1 MIFSR
6 AALKYLL
13 LTGVTVGFLAGS
25 SSAMG
30 EDCDTCPPPDQ
41 PGKTAMVSR
50 VVKRAVPPDTEYRR
64 PADEVLV
71 LWRKKAE
78 ISRLGNVDVPYF
90 ASGRHQLSD
99 AGKASLTHLATEL
112 QGREIERAEIV
123 GYTDK
128 QPLSKESRKYYA
140 DNHALSVARAKEV
153 AAYLRELEA
162 WRNVPVRITGMGDT
176 ASTTE
181 CQLDMAG
188 AETPEQAQLDYQDC
202 MADDRRAELRVW
214 YKTAAYAVPQ
224 AGVCKDAPAQDSDL
238 PFRISIDGETAP
250 GEDVPNSADVTRCT
264 DTALEKADIQLRF
277 DGLEIEPVLNVTV
290 WPEGAVRGE
299 TVSFLPYTNYRAF
312 IKKAE
317 VRIFKE
323 GVSTDKSPLAVLPF
337 DGSFGEIT
345 WAVPQDNT
353 LTAVKYLLRVYDGK
367 GHFDETTPKVMDILD
382 ARRGAQPDE
391 GKTREMLTGYGENHI
406 GLRNIP
412 VHGGTVTV
420 NGDGIAAGETVLVMG
435 QPVPVDTQGKFA
447 VEQILPAGD
456 HDVDVVR
463 EKTDGGRAEFNRH
476 INIPSQE
483 WFTVGI
489 ADLTMGL
496 NDVKGPAALVTGKN
510 SDRYNEKLYAEG
522 RLAYYTKGKLKNGWQ
537 VTSSADTQEKPL
549 EDIFSQFDEKDAR
562 SLLRRLDP
570 SAYYPVYGD
579 DSTLIE
585 DAPTLGKFYVK
596 VEKNDTKVLWGSFQT
611 RLTGTDLMNFSRTL
625 YGAEAHHGSMATTAF
640 GEKRT
645 ELDLF
650 AADPGTLDAI
660 EEFRGTGG
668 SLYYLRNQDLVIGS
682 ERLRV
687 EVRDQDSGIVLQSK
701 TLIYGQDYDINYIQG
716 RVILS
721 TPLESTAGIS
731 AFILNGT
738 QGGNPVYLVAG
749 YEFTPGVSSVDN
761 MTKGGRVSHWVND
774 HLRVGASGY
783 EQKGTGRQQSLLGA
797 DMTLRYKPGTYLKL
811 ETARSDGPGTGGMSS
826 QNGGFNFGAIPQ
838 TGTAGIDADAH
849 RIEIAADFAELTDGR
864 QNGTLSGYWLNRQ
877 NGFSAP
883 GQLTNEGVEQSG
895 GMLRLPVSDRLDFTA
910 KADFKEGKTTG
921 SYKAVEAGVDYAL
934 SQETTL
940 TFGARHDDRDTA
952 LAAGGSTVL
961 AQTGQ
966 RTDALVKLGYAPLT
980 EEGTPGRYEI
990 YGLAQTTLH
999 RDTTRL
1005 GNDRYGGG
1013 GLFRLNDRLEISGE
1027 LTGGDDGLGGKAGL
1041 DYRVDDRT
1049 SHYINYLSDTGR
1061 TDTGSNGRSNTLV
1074 AGTRSRY
1081 TDNLSVF
1088 SEQRYLHAQQGQS
1101 GIMHAMGLDLAASD
1115 RWTWGGKFETGK
1127 TSDPATGDLD
1137 RIAASVSAGYTRDKV
1152 RYGGT
1157 LEWREESGNTTGDRT
1172 SWLMKNTLAYQVS
1185 EDWRFSGG
1193 LDVALSD
1200 AGTGSTTDAN
1210 FTELNMGFGYRPV
1223 LNDKLNALVRYTYL
1237 SDEGSP
1243 GQVSGTGAANGY
1255 EQRSHVFS
1263 GDFIYDLFP
1272 KLSVG
1277 GKLGYRVGE
1286 LRDTTA
1292 AGTPWFSSTAWLGVA
1307 RADWHVV
1314 HEWDVTGELR
1324 YLDAKDAGDA
1334 KAGGL
1339 IGVYRHFNEN
1349 VKLGVGYNFTDFS
1362 DDLTNLDYQSRG
1374 VFFNI
1379 VGSF

>member
-1 MIFSR
+1 MTFSR
-6 AALKYLL
+6 VAFKRLL
-13 LTGVTVGFLAGS
+13 LTGVAVAFLAGNS
-25 SSAMG
+25 PAIG
-30 EDCDTCPPPDQ
+30 EDCDTCPPLDQ
-41 PGKTAMVSR
+41 PGKMAMTSR
-50 VVKRAVPPDTEYRR
+50 VVKRTVPPATEYRR
-64 PADEVLV
+64 PADEILF
-71 LWRKKAE
+71 LWQENAE
-78 ISRLGNVDVPYF
+78 ISKLGNADIPYF
-90 ASGRHQLSD
+90 SSGRHQLSNI
-99 AGKASLTHLATEL
+99 GKKSLTDIAAQL

-128 QPLSKESRKYYA
+128 QPLSEESLQHYA
-140 DNHALSVARAKEV
+140 DNHALSVARAEAV
-153 AAYLRELEA
+153 AAYLREIPA
-162 WRNVPVRITGMGDT
+162 WQNVPVRITGVGDT
-176 ASTTE
+176 AASTE
-181 CQLDMAG
+181 CYLDMAG
-188 AETPEQAQLDYQDC
+188 AKTPEQSKKAYQDC

-214 YKTAAYAVPQ
+214 YKTAGHTIPQ

-238 PFRISIDGETAP
+238 PFRISIDGEAEA
-250 GEDVPNSADVTRCT
+250 GADVPNSADVTRCT
-264 DTALEKADIQLRF
+264 DIALEKSDIQLRF
-277 DGLEIEPVLNVTV
+277 DGLKTEPVLNVTV
-290 WPEGAVRGE
+290 WPEGALRGE
-299 TVSFLPYTNYRAF
+299 EVSFIPYSNYAGF

-317 VRIFKE
+317 LRIFKE
-323 GVSTDKSPLAVLPF
+323 DASTDKPPLAVLPF
-337 DGSFGEIT
+337 ETAYGEIT
-345 WAVPQDNT
+345 WTTPQDKDM
-353 LTAVKYLLRVYDGK
+353 TAVKYLLRVYDGK
-367 GHFDETTPKVMDILD
+367 GRFDETTPKTLDLLD

-391 GKTREMLTGYGENHI
+391 GKTRETLTGYGENHI

-412 VHGGTVTV
+412 VNGGTVMV
-420 NGDGIAAGETVLVMG
+420 NGDRIAAGEKVLVMG
-435 QPVPVDTQGKFA
+435 KPVPVDANGKFA

-456 HDVDVVR
+456 HNVDVVR
-463 EKTDGGRAEFNRH
+463 EKTDGSRAEFNRH
-476 INIPSQE
+476 IAIPSSE

-489 ADLTMGL
+489 ADLTVGR
-496 NDVKGPAALVTGKN
+496 NDVKGPASLVTGDN

-522 RLAYYTKGKLKNGWQ
+522 RLAYYTKGKMKNGWQ
-537 VTSSADTQEKPL
+537 LTSSADTQEKPL

-596 VEKNDTKVLWGSFQT
+596 VEKDDTKVLWGSFQT

-625 YGAEAHHGSMATTAF
+625 YGAEAHHGSMETTSF

-701 TLIYGQDYDINYIQG
+701 TLIYGQDYDVNYIQG
-716 RVILS
+716 RVILM

-761 MTKGGRVSHWVND
+761 MTKGGRASHWVND
-774 HLRVGASGY
+774 HLRLGASGY
-783 EQKGTGRQQSLLGA
+783 DQKGTGRQQSLLGA
-797 DMTLRYKPGTYLKL
+797 DMILRYKPGTYLKL

-838 TGTAGIDADAH
+838 TGTAGIAADAY
-849 RIEIAADFAELTDGR
+849 RVEIAADFAELTGGR
-864 QNGTLSGYWLNRQ
+864 QNGTLSGYWLDKQ

-883 GQLTNEGVEQSG
+883 GQLTNEGVEQMG
-895 GMLRLPVSDRLDFTA
+895 GMLRLPATDRLDFTA
-910 KADFKEGKTTG
+910 KADFKEGNTTG
-921 SYKAVEAGVDYAL
+921 SYKAVEAGIDYAL

-940 TFGARHDDRDTA
+940 TLGARHDDRDTA
-952 LAAGGSTVL
+952 LAAGGSAVL
-961 AQTGQ
+961 AQIGQ
-966 RTDALVKLGYAPLT
+966 RTDAIAKLGYAPLT
-980 EEGTPGRYEI
+980 EDGEPGRYEI

-999 RDTTRL
+999 RDKTRR

-1013 GLFRLNDRLEISGE
+1013 GVFRLNDRLELSGE
-1027 LTGGDDGLGGKAGL
+1027 LTGGDDGMGGKAGL
-1041 DYRVDDRT
+1041 DYHVDDRT
-1049 SHYINYLSDTGR
+1049 SRYINYLSDTGR
-1061 TDTGSNGRSNTLV
+1061 TDTGNNGRSNTLV

-1101 GIMHAMGLDLAASD
+1101 GIIHAMGLDLAASD

-1127 TSDPATGDLD
+1127 TSDAATGDLD
-1137 RIAASVSAGYTRDKV
+1137 RIAASISAGYTVDKV
-1152 RYGGT
+1152 RYGGA
-1157 LEWREESGNTTGDRT
+1157 LEWRKESGNTTGDRT

-1185 EDWRFSGG
+1185 EDWRASGG
-1193 LDVALSD
+1193 LDIALSE
-1200 AGTGSTTDAN
+1200 AGSGSTTDAN

-1223 LNDKLNALVRYTYL
+1223 ANDKLNALVRYTYL

-1243 GQVSGTGAANGY
+1243 GQVSGTGVASGY

-1263 GDFIYDLFP
+1263 GDFIYDLSP
-1272 KLSVG
+1272 KLSLG

-1292 AGTPWFSSTAWLGVA
+1292 AGAPWFSSTAWLGVA

-1314 HEWDVTGELR
+1314 HEWDITGELR

-1334 KAGGL
+1334 KAGAL
-1339 IGVYRHFNEN
+1339 VGVYRHFNEN

-1374 VFFNI
+1374 VFFNV